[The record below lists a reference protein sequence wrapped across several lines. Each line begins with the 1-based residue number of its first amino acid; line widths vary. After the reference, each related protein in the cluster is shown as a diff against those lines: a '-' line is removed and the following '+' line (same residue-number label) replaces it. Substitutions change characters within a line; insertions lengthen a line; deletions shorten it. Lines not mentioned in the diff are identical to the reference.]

1 MPLSSRR
8 AHSTL
13 GAAWIAQLLVL
24 TLFGGT
30 APQLHAEAT
39 TVSVESPNKV
49 LQVSLDVDGGTPYYR
64 VQRLGEAVVQRSR
77 LGFELRD
84 GRLDRGMVVLAQTR
98 QSHKLISP
106 ISQPV
111 VAGSAT
117 LRLDNG
123 PS

>member
-24 TLFGGT
+24 TLFGGA
-30 APQLHAEAT
+30 APQPHAEVT

-64 VQRLGEAVVQRSR
+64 VQRLGEAVCNA
-77 LGFELRD
+77 
-84 GRLDRGMVVLAQTR
+84 RGWASSYATAGWTAAWSYLHRHVKVTTTPG
-98 QSHKLISP
+98 SSP
-106 ISQPV
+106 GAKRGWCAITTTNC
-111 VAGSAT
+111 A
-117 LRLDNG
+117 
-123 PS
+123 